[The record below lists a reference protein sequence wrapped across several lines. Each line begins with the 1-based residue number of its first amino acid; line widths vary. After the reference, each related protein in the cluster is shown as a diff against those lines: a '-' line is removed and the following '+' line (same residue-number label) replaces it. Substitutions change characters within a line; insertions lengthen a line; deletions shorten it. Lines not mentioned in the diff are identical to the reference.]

1 VKIEREPADV
11 FGYVADPSKDLSW
24 RSHLLASQI
33 DGGEMAL
40 GSIVHQRYEYQ
51 GRTVDAELEV
61 TEYAPPEHL
70 GFRLRG
76 KLRARVL
83 FTCVPEAGG
92 TRVDMSGTVELT
104 GAAAFFEGR
113 IHRELDQ
120 VIATDLKRLKTVLE
134 HHPAV

>member
-1 VKIEREPADV
+1 VTIEREPADV
-11 FGYVADPSKDLSW
+11 FGYMADPSKDTSW

-40 GSIVHQRYEYQ
+40 GSIVHQRYSYQ
-51 GRTVDAELEV
+51 GRTFEAELEV
-61 TEYAPPEHL
+61 TEYAPAEHL

-76 KLRARVL
+76 KLRARIL

-92 TRVDMSGTVELT
+92 TRVNMSGTVELN

-113 IHRELDQ
+113 IQRELDQ
-120 VIATDLKRLKTVLE
+120 VISTDLKRLKTVLE
-134 HHPAV
+134 RTEAS